1 MELRYSFLNS
11 WPVVLAIFLGLIAL
25 FGAPGYYIASRR
37 FKQPLARF
45 LVRYGVSF
53 LCLMGLE
60 MGILWLVP
68 SVHRAMQQLTAA
80 SVGWTLTRAG
90 VDTSVSGSLITT
102 NNPTVAYT
110 IDVACLGGVLF
121 WAYLALVMA
130 EFKATLRQRLLG
142 VAAGTVV
149 LVCFNLFRIT
159 ISVYVDWRTG
169 VYVHDYFYLF
179 NMAFVL
185 LLWAVWLR
193 TLKPRA
199 AVPVRTM

>member
-1 MELRYSFLNS
+1 MA
-11 WPVVLAIFLGLIAL
+11 LAIFLGLVAL

-60 MGILWLVP
+60 MGFLWLLP

-90 VDTSVSGSLITT
+90 VGTSVSGSLITT
-102 NNPTVAYT
+102 NHPTVAYT

-130 EFKATLRQRLLG
+130 EFKATRRQRLLG
-142 VAAGTVV
+142 LAAGTVI
-149 LVCFNLFRIT
+149 LLCFNLFRIT
-159 ISVYVDWRTG
+159 ISVYIDWRTG

-185 LLWAVWLR
+185 LLWAGWLR
-193 TLKPRA
+193 TLKPRR
-199 AVPVRTM
+199 AVSVPG

>member
-1 MELRYSFLNS
+1 MELRHSFLTS
-11 WPVVLAIFLGLIAL
+11 WLVVLAIFLGFIAL
-25 FGAPGYYIASRR
+25 FGATGYYIASRR
-37 FKQPLARF
+37 FKQPLVRF

-53 LCLMGLE
+53 LCLIGLE
-60 MGILWLVP
+60 MGFLWLVP
-68 SVHRAMQQLTAA
+68 SVHRTMQQLTAA
-80 SVGWTLTRAG
+80 SVGWTLTHAG

-130 EFKATLRQRLLG
+130 EFKATVRQRLLG
-142 VAAGTVV
+142 LAAGTVI

>member
-1 MELRYSFLNS
+1 M
-11 WPVVLAIFLGLIAL
+11 VLVIFLGLIAL

-37 FKQPLARF
+37 FKQPLVRF

-53 LCLMGLE
+53 LCLTGLE
-60 MGILWLVP
+60 MGIIWLVP
-68 SVHRAMQQLTAA
+68 SVHGTIQHLTAA
-80 SVGWTLTRAG
+80 FVGWTLTHAG

-102 NNPTVAYT
+102 SNPTVAYT

-142 VAAGTVV
+142 VAAGTII

-159 ISVYVDWRTG
+159 ISVYIDWRTG

-179 NMAFVL
+179 NMVFVL
-185 LLWAVWLR
+185 LLWAGWVW
-193 TLKPRA
+193 TLKLRPAR
-199 AVPVRTM
+199 VVKPGT

>member
-1 MELRYSFLNS
+1 MA
-11 WPVVLAIFLGLIAL
+11 LAIFLGLVAL

-90 VDTSVSGSLITT
+90 VGTSVSGSLITT

-110 IDVACLGGVLF
+110 IDVGCLGGVLF

-130 EFKATLRQRLLG
+130 EFKATRRQRLFGL
-142 VAAGTVV
+142 AAGTVI
-149 LVCFNLFRIT
+149 LLCFNLFRIT

-179 NMAFVL
+179 NMAFIL
-185 LLWAVWLR
+185 LLWAGWLR
-193 TLKPRA
+193 TLKPQATAKIAQHRDQTS
-199 AVPVRTM
+199 R